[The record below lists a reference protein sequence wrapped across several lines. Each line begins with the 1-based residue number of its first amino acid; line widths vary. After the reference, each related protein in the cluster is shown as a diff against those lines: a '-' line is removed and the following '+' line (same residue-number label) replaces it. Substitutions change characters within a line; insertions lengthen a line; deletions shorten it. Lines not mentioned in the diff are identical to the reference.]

1 MPGEVWR
8 LLDLNAHHGGQKAH
22 QEQKDGARGGPE
34 AADGLGGHGVEAAVV
49 APDIV
54 AVDDEDRNACQ
65 EQDHK

>member
-1 MPGEVWR
+1 MVQGAV
-8 LLDLNAHHGGQKAH
+8 QKPQMAW
-22 QEQKDGARGGPE
+22 
-34 AADGLGGHGVEAAVV
+34 GGHGVEAAVV